1 MKALQKRTFP
11 QCLPHLQDL
20 LDFEFDHKYMMRG
33 LIIDKKRG
41 NILKMDRHKYVKMAF
56 HGFNKLSREERLAT
70 YALQRVS
77 SAMHSVLPCFCSL

>member
-1 MKALQKRTFP
+1 M
-11 QCLPHLQDL
+11 QDL

-41 NILKMDRHKYVKMAF
+41 KCVEDGPPQVRENCLPMA
-56 HGFNKLSREERLAT
+56 LRSCRREERLAT

-77 SAMHSVLPCFCSL
+77 SVGKLLLQHSSPFTVTWTRIN

>member
-1 MKALQKRTFP
+1 MSELMP
-11 QCLPHLQDL
+11 GVQDL

-41 NILKMDRHKYVKMAF
+41 NILKMDRHKYVKIAF
-56 HGFNKLSREERLAT
+56 HGFKKLSREMRRAT

-77 SAMHSVLPCFCSL
+77 LREFIC